1 MTHTVKIR
9 LQYLLHW
16 GIALVWLINGL
27 YCKVLHLVP
36 RHQQI
41 VGELLGTTHATL
53 LTTAIGIAEILMV
66 VWILSKIQPKWC
78 AIVQIATIATMNIIE
93 FTLVPH
99 LLLLGKGNIILAT
112 LLIVCIYTHYLL
124 STSPKST

>member
-1 MTHTVKIR
+1 MTNTFKIR

-27 YCKVLHLVP
+27 YCKVLNLVP
-36 RHQQI
+36 RHRLI
-41 VGELLGTTHATL
+41 VGEILGNEHAAL
-53 LTTAIGIAEILMV
+53 LTTTIGITEILMV

-78 AIVQIATIATMNIIE
+78 AIVQIATIATMNVIE
-93 FTLVPH
+93 FTMVPH
-99 LLLLGKGNIILAT
+99 LLLFGKGNILLAAI
-112 LLIVCIYTHYLL
+112 LIVCIYTHYLL

>member
-1 MTHTVKIR
+1 M
-9 LQYLLHW
+9 HW

-27 YCKVLHLVP
+27 YCKVLNLVP
-36 RHQQI
+36 RHRQI
-41 VGELLGTTHATL
+41 VGEILGNEHAPL
-53 LTTAIGIAEILMV
+53 LTTTIGITEILMV

-78 AIVQIATIATMNIIE
+78 TIVQIATIATMNIIE

-99 LLLLGKGNIILAT
+99 LLLFGKGNILLAAV
-112 LLIVCIYTHYLL
+112 LIVCIYTYYLL